1 MDNKSLTRI
10 LITRCELVMNYI
22 KKYYK
27 QLYKKEM
34 IEDIKSDINGDY
46 QKLLLELIK

>member
-1 MDNKSLTRI
+1 MD
-10 LITRCELVMNYI
+10 MNYI

-34 IEDIKSDINGDY
+34 VDDIKSDISGDY
-46 QKLLLELIK
+46 QKLMIELINYFYKIFLN